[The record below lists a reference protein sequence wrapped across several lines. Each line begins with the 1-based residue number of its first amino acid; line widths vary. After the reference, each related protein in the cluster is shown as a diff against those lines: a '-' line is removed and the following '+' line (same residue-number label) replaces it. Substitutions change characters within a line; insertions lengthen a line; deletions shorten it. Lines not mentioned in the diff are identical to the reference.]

1 MLMWA
6 APCVCWRRWFV
17 TELPWYGCCQPGIA
31 GNNLLAD
38 CRRSGASTV
47 PSSSIHTARD
57 PEEYER
63 SVRGGDL
70 SVVVTEPGQFA
81 ASTTRIDLHRLWMQ
95 RSSISLSTI
104 LHTHIWKVRS
114 GIYFRTDSKQAS
126 MAHCGVPLSPGDI
139 VAVSPSAEQ
148 HHRMPSDCHWGAM
161 TLTPEDLAANALA
174 LTGREPVPPVVSR
187 MVRPDPMLGA
197 RLLSL
202 HEAAGHLA
210 ATAPDLL
217 AHPEVARAIEQEL
230 VRAMIAC
237 LTDPATIE
245 PRRLPRQQLA
255 IMRRFESLLEER
267 QGEPLYMTEVCAAIG
282 VTDRTLRLYCH
293 EHLGMSPHRYLWLR
307 RMQQARRALSFADGE
322 GTTVTAI
329 ANDHGF
335 AELGRFAV
343 TYRDL
348 FGESPSATLRRPPD
362 EVAAPKSRRRGDPF
376 ADPA

>member
-1 MLMWA
+1 M
-6 APCVCWRRWFV
+6 
-17 TELPWYGCCQPGIA
+17 
-31 GNNLLAD
+31 
-38 CRRSGASTV
+38 
-47 PSSSIHTARD
+47 
-57 PEEYER
+57 
-63 SVRGGDL
+63 

-95 RSSISLSTI
+95 RGKISLSTI
-104 LHTHIWKVRS
+104 LHTHILKVRS
-114 GIYFRTDSKQAS
+114 AIYFPSDGNQAP

-139 VAVSPSAEQ
+139 VFVPPSGEQ
-148 HHRMPSDCHWGAM
+148 HHRMPSECRWAAM
-161 TLTPEDLAANALA
+161 SLTPEDLAANAMA
-174 LTGREPVPPVVSR
+174 LTGRELVASAASR
-187 MVRPDPMLGA
+187 MVRPDPAVGA

-210 ATAPDLL
+210 ATAPDIL

-245 PRRLPRQQLA
+245 PRRFPRQQLA
-255 IMRRFESLLEER
+255 IMRRFERLLEER

-293 EHLGMSPHRYLWLR
+293 EQLGMSPHRYLWLR
-307 RMQQARRALSFADGE
+307 RMQQARRALSLADAAE
-322 GTTVTAI
+322 TTVTAI

-343 TYRDL
+343 SYRDL

-362 EVAAPKSRRRGDPF
+362 DI
-376 ADPA
+376 PARDRA